1 MPGVNNQFF
10 FDEELEERIGNP
22 ESLVKMPEKEGEVT
36 QQQAARAQ
44 EASFGTRGGDRG
56 TR

>member
-1 MPGVNNQFF
+1 MVYLGCRYN
-10 FDEELEERIGNP
+10 EELEERIGNP
-22 ESLVKMPEKEGEVT
+22 ESLIKMPEKEGQVT
-36 QQQAARAQ
+36 QLQAAKAQ